1 MENIRE
7 GELEFTYNLGSD
19 FKIDIEAAKK
29 RVQENKEEK
38 QEESKG
44 KHMSPVLTDYLIGL
58 SKQNNNIDQR
68 SENDA
73 VKLFRPINF

>member
-1 MENIRE
+1 MQMHNQS
-7 GELEFTYNLGSD
+7 G
-19 FKIDIEAAKK
+19 
-29 RVQENKEEK
+29 VEK
-38 QEESKG
+38 QDESKG

>member
-38 QEESKG
+38 QEESKKQFEDLKKKMEESG
-44 KHMSPVLTDYLIGL
+44 NATPMSNITEKLK
-58 SKQNNNIDQR
+58 SKDI
-68 SENDA
+68 
-73 VKLFRPINF
+73 